1 MANLKK
7 LSLFLD
13 KNPKETAE
21 IIKELKKII
30 GKNYHRN
37 YKRTSKRLNLSL
49 EKNIFKKLE
58 QIAKSQNIKKTTY
71 AKNILICELER
82 EKITDI
88 KTAEFLQS
96 AIIEIRKEPLN

>member
-1 MANLKK
+1 
-7 LSLFLD
+7 
-13 KNPKETAE
+13 
-21 IIKELKKII
+21 
-30 GKNYHRN
+30 
-37 YKRTSKRLNLSL
+37 
-49 EKNIFKKLE
+49 LE